1 MFHVF
6 ELAYKLS
13 DENSSKQ
20 KPFYKD
26 FYNYV
31 YVLREL
37 SQYPEIQ
44 WLNPYVHLF
53 NLIFLSVKTILGPDG
68 PNTVKQFSELNN

>member
-44 WLNPYVHLF
+44 CLNPYYVH
-53 NLIFLSVKTILGPDG
+53 ILGPDG